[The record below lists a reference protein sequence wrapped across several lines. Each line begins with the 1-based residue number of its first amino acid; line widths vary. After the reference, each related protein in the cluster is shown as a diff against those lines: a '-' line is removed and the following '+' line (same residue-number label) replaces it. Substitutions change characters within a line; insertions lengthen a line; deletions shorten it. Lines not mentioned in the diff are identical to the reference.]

1 MCLARSDCRGPF
13 ERHRHV
19 TPGTKWSSGSGSQQ
33 GPELKTTLPHFPDM
47 QKTTYYDN
55 STLFGGYVSYQVQGA
70 ATAPVNSFGGY
81 EVQGSHHQPAFQSA
95 THLDVDSYHRS
106 ACSLQT
112 LGGGSGH
119 QQQQQQQQLAKNKEP
134 NGSCMRPTLPPEH
147 HAGSQVSPPLAPN
160 PSDSST
166 VAQQPGGSAGASS
179 VPKSGLNRS
188 SNSSSSTSSSTSS
201 SSSSL
206 PSNPTLAKHI
216 FPWMKESRQATKQK
230 NCSPSNNSGNASGG
244 GESGSGGEKSPT
256 TASSASSKRARTA
269 YTSGQLVELEKEFHF
284 NRYLCRPRRVEM
296 ANLLNLSERQIKIWF
311 QNRRMKYKKDQKAK
325 GLSSSSGGP
334 SPTSSPPLPMQSS
347 ASYLNSMH
355 PMVGGGGGGGSAY
368 DAPSPPS
375 FGKPHQGV
383 SYSMSTAYSN
393 LPMKG
398 CPPQQKFSHQ
408 DQDYG
413 EPHPHHGL
421 VQANTTS
428 FGTPTNMQ
436 ASPVYVGGGSY
447 VEPMPGSGPSM
458 YGLNHLGPTPS
469 HHQTI
474 EYNGGGPMS
483 ATNQHHV
490 SGGVPPGPCDPPS
503 HTTYTELSAHHTSTQ
518 GRIQEAPKLTHL

>member
-1 MCLARSDCRGPF
+1 MRCFPRSDWRGSL
-13 ERHRHV
+13 ERHCHV
-19 TPGTKWSSGSGSQQ
+19 TPGAKWSSGSGFQQ
-33 GPELKTTLPHFPDM
+33 RPELKKTLLHFSDM

-55 STLFGGYVSYQVQGA
+55 STLFGGYVSYQAQGET
-70 ATAPVNSFGGY
+70 TAPANGFGGY
-81 EVQGSHHQPAFQSA
+81 EVPGSHHLPAFQSG

-106 ACSLQT
+106 SCSLQS
-112 LGGGSGH
+112 LGGSSGHH
-119 QQQQQQQQLAKNKEP
+119 QQQQLVKNKEP

-147 HAGSQVSPPLAPN
+147 HTGSKVSPPLAPN
-160 PSDSST
+160 PSDGST
-166 VAQQPGGSAGASS
+166 GAQQPGSSASTSS
-179 VPKSGLNRS
+179 VPKSGPNRS
-188 SNSSSSTSSSTSS
+188 SNSCSSTSSSTSS
-201 SSSSL
+201 SSSSSL
-206 PSNPTLAKHI
+206 PPNPALAKQI
-216 FPWMKESRQATKQK
+216 FPWMKESRQANKQK
-230 NCSPSNNSGNASGG
+230 NCSPSNNSAASGG

-256 TASSASSKRARTA
+256 GGSSASSKRARTA

-311 QNRRMKYKKDQKAK
+311 QNRRMKYKKDQKSK

-355 PMVGGGGGGGSAY
+355 PMVGGGGSAY

-398 CPPQQKFSHQ
+398 CPPQQKYSHQ

-413 EPHPHHGL
+413 DPHPHHGL
-421 VQANTTS
+421 VQANSTS

-436 ASPVYVGGGSY
+436 DSPVYVGSGSY
-447 VEPMPGSGPSM
+447 VEPMSGSGPSM

-469 HHQTI
+469 HHQTM
-474 EYNGGGPMS
+474 EYNGAGPLS

-490 SGGVPPGPCDPPS
+490 SGGVPTGSCDPPT
-503 HTTYTELSAHHTSTQ
+503 HATYTELSAHHTSTQ